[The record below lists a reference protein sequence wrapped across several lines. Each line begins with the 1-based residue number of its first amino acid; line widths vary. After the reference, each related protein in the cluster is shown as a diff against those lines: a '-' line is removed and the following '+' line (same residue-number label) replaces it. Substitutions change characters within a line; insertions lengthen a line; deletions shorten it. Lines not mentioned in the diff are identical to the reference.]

1 MSHSG
6 VSWLSCP
13 SQAEVVAHS
22 PTPSMHRTAAVRKGD
37 GKNAEAAW
45 ASWCSVNRMGGR
57 EDFLTPASAAHSLLN
72 IDFKNSFSFSQTGRD
87 ATKERRPRGANAR
100 YVSKS
105 RSNFTRGLS

>member
-22 PTPSMHRTAAVRKGD
+22 PTPSMHKTAAVRKGD
-37 GKNAEAAW
+37 GKNAEAAC
-45 ASWCSVNRMGGR
+45 ASWCSVNRIGGR
-57 EDFLTPASAAHSLLN
+57 ADFLTPASAAKALLN
-72 IDFKNSFSFSQTGRD
+72 MALRNSFSFSQTGKA
-87 ATKERRPRGANAR
+87 ATNDRRPRGANER